1 MRFDGV
7 IFDFDGTLAD
17 TSEGVLESVEYALKK
32 VGSPAFPRETLKGFI
47 GPSLFISFQ
56 RITGLNPETAELAV
70 EYYRETYSREGIFK
84 LKLYGGMRELLD
96 ELKARGVKISVAS
109 AKPQVSLDVV
119 VKHLNLENA
128 FDKVVGPSLA
138 VKSDD
143 KKELVAAARLTEKTV
158 MVGDAIYDIR
168 AAKETGVASVAA
180 LYGFGDREDL
190 LNENPDFTAGN
201 VADLKKILLG
211 R

>member
-32 VGSPAFPRETLKGFI
+32 IGSPAFPREVLKGFI

-56 RITGLNPETAELAV
+56 RITGLTPENAELAV

-84 LKLYGGMRELLD
+84 LKLYDGMRELLG
-96 ELKARGVKISVAS
+96 ELKSRGAKISVAS

-119 VKHLNLENA
+119 VKHLNLETV

-158 MVGDAIYDIR
+158 MVGDAIYDMR
-168 AAKETGVASVAA
+168 AAKETGVASIAA

-190 LNENPDFTAGN
+190 LRENPDFAAES

-211 R
+211 

>member
-32 VGSPAFPRETLKGFI
+32 VGSPAFPREVLKGFI

-70 EYYRETYSREGIFK
+70 QYYRETYSREGIFK

-119 VKHLNLENA
+119 VKHLNLETA

-168 AAKETGVASVAA
+168 AAKETGVASVVA

-190 LNENPDFTAGN
+190 LNENPDFTAES
-201 VADLKKILLG
+201 VADLKRILLG
-211 R
+211 

>member
-32 VGSPAFPRETLKGFI
+32 VGSPKFPREVLKGFI

-56 RITGLNPETAELAV
+56 RITGLTPENAELAV

-84 LKLYGGMRELLD
+84 LKLYDGMRELLD
-96 ELKARGVKISVAS
+96 ELKRRGVKISVAS

-119 VKHLNLENA
+119 VKHLNLDTA

-190 LNENPDFTAGN
+190 LNENPDFTAES

-211 R
+211 

>member
-32 VGSPAFPRETLKGFI
+32 IGSPAFPREVLKGFI

-56 RITGLNPETAELAV
+56 RITGLNPENAELAV

-84 LKLYGGMRELLD
+84 LKLYDGMRELLD
-96 ELKARGVKISVAS
+96 ELKSRGAKISVAS

-119 VKHLNLENA
+119 VKHLNLETV

-143 KKELVAAARLTEKTV
+143 KKELVAVARLTEKTV
-158 MVGDAIYDIR
+158 MVGDAIYDMR
-168 AAKETGVASVAA
+168 AAKETGVASIAA

-190 LNENPDFTAGN
+190 LREKPDFTAES

-211 R
+211 

>member
-32 VGSPAFPRETLKGFI
+32 VGSPAFPRELLKGFI

-56 RITGLNPETAELAV
+56 RITGLTPENAELAV
-70 EYYRETYSREGIFK
+70 GYYRETYSREGIFK
-84 LKLYGGMRELLD
+84 LKLYDGMRELLD
-96 ELKARGVKISVAS
+96 GLKERGVKISVAS

-119 VKHLNLENA
+119 VEYLNLGNV

-190 LNENPDFTAGN
+190 LNENPDFTAES

-211 R
+211 